1 MERIPL
7 VICDKFRNFGQS
19 IAASRGH
26 MRQKM
31 RQLRTICCAFCIATL
46 CPYSQIERY
55 DVCVVTVLISLDGIS
70 ENELNN
76 RH

>member
-1 MERIPL
+1 
-7 VICDKFRNFGQS
+7 
-19 IAASRGH
+19 

-31 RQLRTICCAFCIATL
+31 RQLRTICCAFCLATL